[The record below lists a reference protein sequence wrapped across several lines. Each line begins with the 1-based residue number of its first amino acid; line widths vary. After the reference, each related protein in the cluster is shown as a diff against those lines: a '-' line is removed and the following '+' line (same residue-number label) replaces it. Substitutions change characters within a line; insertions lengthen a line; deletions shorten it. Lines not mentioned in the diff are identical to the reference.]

1 MSTTLL
7 TLRQRLSENIGDYF
21 TSTVTTAIAAS
32 TSVIDTALA
41 NVEGGGTTD
50 YFEDWWVYFT
60 SGANIGVKRKVSSY
74 NAGTWTLTVLGG
86 NLATDGAVK
95 ATYELHRVDP
105 DKKIKAINNA
115 ARTLSSDIKRDI
127 TDISLVS
134 GNILPDFNWWTGAAA
149 HKFWASST
157 MTLARTSP
165 GSGYTRGGR
174 YSMKV
179 TDAGAGDEYVS
190 LHSDNY
196 PRLLDLKGKTVSAYV
211 WAYPVTTDDDPEI
224 EIYTAKGDS
233 TGADSQTLTSTTE
246 TESGYYQIVKLENQ
260 AIDDDIDTFEIR
272 LKCVTASAV
281 IYFQEPRITGVDV
294 YDYML
299 PELFQNANIRRVRYQ
314 LTGSDNV
321 APADDIGYN
330 ADYQE
335 IFGWDIVPQDINGT
349 YYNFL
354 RLPYSIPVG
363 RRIELNSSADLE
375 DNMSADTDT
384 MNIDD
389 PKSNVLIAQACW
401 ELFRQLRGFVTN
413 SSNSAYDDEIAYWA
427 GEVTRLKKRLTTK
440 ITSSPIRW
448 GI

>member
-1 MSTTLL
+1 MSSTLL
-7 TLRQRLSENIGDYF
+7 TLRTRLSENIGDYYS
-21 TSTVTTAIAAS
+21 STVTTAIAAS
-32 TSVIDTALA
+32 TSVVDTTLA
-41 NVEGGGTTD
+41 NVEGGRTD
-50 YFEDWWVYFT
+50 DFFEDWWFLPT
-60 SGANIGVKRKVSSY
+60 SGANTTKRRVSSY
-74 NAGTWTLTVLGG
+74 DPATTTLSVQGG
-86 NLATDGAVK
+86 NLTTDGTTK
-95 ATYELHRVDP
+95 ATYELHQLDP
-105 DKKIKAINNA
+105 SMKIKSINNA

-127 TDISLVS
+127 TDLSLVS
-134 GNILPDFNWWTGAAA
+134 GNILPDFNWWTAAAA
-149 HKFWASST
+149 HKFWSSST

-196 PRLLDLKGKTVSAYV
+196 PRLLDLKGKTISAYV
-211 WAYPVTTDDDPEI
+211 YAYPVTTDDDPEI
-224 EIYTAKGDS
+224 EFYTAKGDS
-233 TGADSQTLTSTTE
+233 TGATTDTLTSTTE
-246 TESGYYQIVKLENQ
+246 TEKSYYQIVKLENQ

-281 IYFQEPRITGVDV
+281 IYYQEPRLMGIDV
-294 YDYML
+294 TDYML

-314 LTGSDNV
+314 VSGN
-321 APADDIGYN
+321 ADDVGLN

-354 RLPYSIPVG
+354 RLPYSLPKG
-363 RRIELNSSADLE
+363 RRIELNGSADLE
-375 DNMSADTDT
+375 DNLSSDTDT

-389 PKSNVLIAQACW
+389 PTTNVLVAQACW

-413 SSNSAYDDEIAYWA
+413 SANSAYDDEIGYWA
-427 GEVTRLKKRLTTK
+427 GEVTRLKKKLTTK
-440 ITSSPIRW
+440 IKSSPIRW
-448 GI
+448 SI